1 MIRKFSGRCT
11 AVITSNSRKPLNR
24 TPLSRRR
31 SLSFA
36 IAAGTLLASAAALQA
51 HDFWLVPNAFR
62 VAPDAEII
70 VRGQTSS
77 RFPTSEAAVSPERV
91 ADARVVDASG
101 STPLPNLSVEGKSLR
116 LRFRP
121 TTAGQKL
128 IAVTTRPRTV
138 RESAQSFRRYL
149 ELEGVPELLARYE
162 REGELPRDSV
172 TRRYAK
178 TLVEVGD
185 GGPRVFEQAVGHP
198 VEFVPL
204 RDPAALRVGDTL
216 AVRLLYRGQPL
227 AGARIHAGEVP
238 MEPGVSDEQAA
249 GLAREVSATTDPQ
262 GVARV
267 PVESAGL
274 WNVRTLHIVPADAG
288 PGADWDA
295 HWATLVF
302 GVAPGASSRSS
313 RGVASPGTSRAPETV
328 AAPATGAQSDSA
340 TVAATVE
347 RFHRA
352 LSSGD
357 TALVMELLTADAVI
371 LESSG
376 IETRAEYR
384 SHHLPGD
391 IAFARA
397 VPRDRGPMTVRTVGD
412 VAWASSTSTAQGTY
426 RDRETNSARAELVV
440 LTRTSAGWKIAAIH
454 WSSRPIRPQR

>member
-24 TPLSRRR
+24 TPLFRRR

-178 TLVEVGD
+178 YAKTLVEVGD

-204 RDPAALRVGDTL
+204 RDPAALRAGDTL

-227 AGARIHAGEVP
+227 AGARIHAGGVA

-302 GVAPGASSRSS
+302 GVGPGGLPS
-313 RGVASPGTSRAPETV
+313 GGSPGGSRVPGTP
-328 AAPATGAQSDSA
+328 AAPAAGAASDSAAVVNVVDAYHRALAAGDSA
-340 TVAATVE
+340 TVM
-347 RFHRA
+347 R
-352 LSSGD
+352 
-357 TALVMELLTADAVI
+357 LLAPDAVI
-371 LESSG
+371 LESG
-376 IETRAEYR
+376 GVETRAEYL

-397 VPRDRGPMTVRTVGD
+397 VPRQRSEIRARVQGD
-412 VAWASSTSTAQGTY
+412 VAWATSTSTTRGEY
-426 RDRETNSARAELVV
+426 RGRAINSAGAELMV
-440 LTRTSAGWKIAAIH
+440 LTRTPEGWKIAAIH
-454 WSSRPIRPQR
+454 WSSRPMRPQQ